1 MSLVKLKDEILP
13 AVFTKHGGE
22 LVECEFDSKTVGQDQ
37 FMSNVVFL
45 TAVVQRDKC
54 TVRLPLVVKLEPFN
68 IELRESLKT
77 NIQFYNEVFMY
88 EIVLPFL
95 DKSNICE
102 TIFAKFY
109 HGVGRTDKTDENI
122 VVIEDLRPK
131 GFRLTEERAFLD
143 YEHLSLAMSK
153 LGKFHALSYVAKK
166 KSPDEFYKLGKA
178 LKESTWTGGETFH
191 TIIRACFHRPVEY
204 LISQGKHVEV
214 LQRLLKSFDSGI
226 NEFMMKLVTPREP
239 LAVICHGDFCRNN
252 VLFAYSE
259 GKPKDVRFFDIATSR
274 YSSPAVDISFFLL
287 LNSSRET
294 RRDRWDDLLA
304 VYHRALAGAV
314 SGAEV
319 PTLEQLRREVIE
331 KAVYGFVH
339 CSFFL
344 PVMAYENPFDDLE
357 MVLNADQDEM
367 ARQYALIGGADGT
380 RLLADMVEE
389 LIDRGCLTLAHEFI
403 LDK

>member
-1 MSLVKLKDEILP
+1 MSLAKLKDDILP
-13 AVFTKHGGE
+13 AVFTRHGGE

-45 TAVVQRDKC
+45 TAVVQRDKQ

-68 IELRESLKT
+68 VELRDSLRT

-88 EIVLPFL
+88 EKVLPFL

-102 TIFAKFY
+102 STFAKFY
-109 HGVGRTDKTDENI
+109 HGVGRTDKSDENI

-143 YEHLSLAMSK
+143 YDHLSLAMSK
-153 LGKFHALSYVAKK
+153 LGKFHALSYIAKK
-166 KSPDEFYKLGKA
+166 ESPDEFYKLGKA

-191 TIIRACFHRPVEY
+191 TIMRACFHRPAEY
-204 LISQGKHVEV
+204 LIGQGKHVDV
-214 LQRLLKSFDSGI
+214 LRRLLKSFDSGI

-239 LAVICHGDFCRNN
+239 YAVICHGDFCRNN

-259 GKPKDVRFFDIATSR
+259 GKPRDVRFFDIATSR

-287 LNSSRET
+287 LNASGKT

-304 VYHRALAGAV
+304 VYHSALAAIATA
-314 SGAEV
+314 SGADV
-319 PTLEQLRREVIE
+319 PTLEQLRREVLE
-331 KAVYGFVH
+331 NAVYGFVH

-344 PVMAYENPFDDLE
+344 PMMAYENPFDDLE
-357 MVLNADQDEM
+357 KVVNADQDEM
-367 ARQYALIGGADGT
+367 ARQYAQIGGEDGT

-389 LIDRGCLTLAHEFI
+389 LIDRGCLAHV
-403 LDK
+403 